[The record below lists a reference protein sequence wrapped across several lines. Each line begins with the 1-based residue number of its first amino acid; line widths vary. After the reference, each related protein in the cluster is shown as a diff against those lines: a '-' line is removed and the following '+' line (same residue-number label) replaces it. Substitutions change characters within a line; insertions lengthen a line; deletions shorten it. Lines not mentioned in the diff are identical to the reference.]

1 MVAAPGRVVHY
12 SLRHRVTASIS
23 QGLFGNLTYTV
34 RHGLLKGMRRKGGL
48 GFVPAWLTRTQ
59 DTTPE
64 QLFWRELD
72 LAGKVIWDVG
82 AFEGLLTMY
91 FASRGRTVIAFEPN
105 PAVRRRLADNLSLNG
120 LGNVRIRPVAVGST
134 PGELPMVVDPLM
146 PGGGSLDSAIGEQT
160 GAGNNAATRL
170 MVPVVTLDQEMD
182 RHPDAL
188 PDLLKLD
195 IEGLELEA
203 LRGGGRLLSLARPD
217 LFIEMHGSSIE
228 DKQAKAGALLSF
240 LAAAGYRTIL
250 HLESRRMVSP
260 SDSAE
265 VYRGHLF
272 CRHTARPGQP

>member
-1 MVAAPGRVVHY
+1 
-12 SLRHRVTASIS
+12 
-23 QGLFGNLTYTV
+23 
-34 RHGLLKGMRRKGGL
+34 
-48 GFVPAWLTRTQ
+48 
-59 DTTPE
+59 
-64 QLFWRELD
+64 
-72 LAGKVIWDVG
+72 
-82 AFEGLLTMY
+82 
-91 FASRGRTVIAFEPN
+91 
-105 PAVRRRLADNLSLNG
+105 
-120 LGNVRIRPVAVGST
+120 
-134 PGELPMVVDPLM
+134 MVVDPLM